1 MILATTVN
9 TSIRIGN
16 TAVNLTS
23 SANVQ
28 QLIATAMSSIH
39 YFALTVS
46 LCIFLLAIVRNYT
59 QFGEHIGVRFIGSL
73 LVVLV
78 MIFSFPKICDAVQNA
93 TYSYSQG
100 TSTTMENMFC
110 WLTEQKPNAGK
121 DPSEK
126 QSLAQKI
133 AHFPESML
141 HAVQAAMCN
150 IFYVNGIFLGKTIRD
165 IVYFIFKCLYNGVL
179 CLTPIFFAAM
189 LIPETKHIGVN
200 FIVTTV
206 GIALMPLCFL
216 FGDLCNIWLAEH
228 MWNVLGLG
236 SNGTFWNVLG
246 LGSNGTF
253 WTLAR
258 SGQAL
263 SAPVGTVLGYIGFGI
278 AYALIAGV
286 VYVVLPFLYMKL
298 FRTGS
303 PGSPVGLMA
312 TAVGKAVNAAVV
324 GGSMLA
330 TAGTAA
336 PAAGAVAGGSSAATG
351 AANAAKSAAK
361 ATQSG
366 SGSAA
371 KGLNKAAQEID
382 DAANASPGK

>member
-1 MILATTVN
+1 MMMMLATTVN
-9 TSIRIGN
+9 TSIRIGD

-28 QLIATAMSSIH
+28 QLIAAAMLSIH

-78 MIFSFPKICDAVQNA
+78 MIFSFPKICDAIQKA

-100 TSTTMENMFC
+100 TSTTIENMFC

-133 AHFPESML
+133 VHFPESML
-141 HAVQAAMCN
+141 HAIQAAMCN
-150 IFYVNGIFLGKTIRD
+150 IFYVNGIFLGKIIRD
-165 IVYFIFKCLYNGVL
+165 IVYFIFKCLYNGAL

-200 FIVTTV
+200 FIVTTT

-236 SNGTFWNVLG
+236 SNGTFW
-246 LGSNGTF
+246 
-253 WTLAR
+253 TLAR

-263 SAPVGTVLGYIGFGI
+263 AAPVGTVLGYIGFGI
-278 AYALIAGV
+278 AYALIAAV

-303 PGSPVGLMA
+303 PGSPVGLIA
-312 TAVGKAVNAAVV
+312 GAIGKAVNAAIV
-324 GGSMLA
+324 GGAMVA

-336 PAAGAVAGGSSAATG
+336 PAAGAAAGGASGTSGALNAVKGATRT
-351 AANAAKSAAK
+351 A
-361 ATQSG
+361 QSG
-366 SGSAA
+366 SGNSGRIA
-371 KGLNKAAQEID
+371 GEID
-382 DAANASPGK
+382 DAANSSPGK

>member
-39 YFALTVS
+39 YFALSVS

-100 TSTTMENMFC
+100 TSMTMENMFC

-121 DPSEK
+121 EPSEK
-126 QSLAQKI
+126 QNLAQKI

-141 HAVQAAMCN
+141 HAIQAAMCN

-165 IVYFIFKCLYNGVL
+165 IVYFIFKCLYNGAL

-206 GIALMPLCFL
+206 GIVLMPLCFL

-228 MWNVLGLG
+228 M
-236 SNGTFWNVLG
+236 WNVLG

-286 VYVVLPFLYMKL
+286 VYVILPFLYMKL

-312 TAVGKAVNAAVV
+312 AAIGKAFNAAVV
-324 GGSMLA
+324 GGTMCA
-330 TAGTAA
+330 AAGTAA
-336 PAAGAVAGGSSAATG
+336 PAAGAVTGGSSAATG
-351 AANAAKSAAK
+351 AVNAAKSAAK
-361 ATQSG
+361 TMQSE
-366 SGSAA
+366 SDSVA
-371 KGLNKAAQEID
+371 NEMNNIAQEID
-382 DAANASPGK
+382 NAANASPGK

>member
-59 QFGEHIGVRFIGSL
+59 QFGEHVGVRFIGSL

-165 IVYFIFKCLYNGVL
+165 IVYFIFKCLYNGAL

-189 LIPETKHIGVN
+189 LIPETKHTGVN

-236 SNGTFWNVLG
+236 SNGTFW
-246 LGSNGTF
+246 
-253 WTLAR
+253 TLAR

-263 SAPVGTVLGYIGFGI
+263 SAPVGTVLGYVGFGI

-312 TAVGKAVNAAVV
+312 TAIGKAVNAAVV

-336 PAAGAVAGGSSAATG
+336 PAAGAVTGGSSAATG

-366 SGSAA
+366 SANAA
-371 KGLNKAAQEID
+371 KGMNKAAQEID

>member
-73 LVVLV
+73 LVALV

-100 TSTTMENMFC
+100 TSMTMENMFC

-121 DPSEK
+121 EPSEK

-141 HAVQAAMCN
+141 HAIQAAMCN

-236 SNGTFWNVLG
+236 SNGTFW
-246 LGSNGTF
+246 
-253 WTLAR
+253 TLAR

-286 VYVVLPFLYMKL
+286 VYVILPFLYMKL

-312 TAVGKAVNAAVV
+312 AAIGKAFNAAVV
-324 GGSMLA
+324 GGTMCA
-330 TAGTAA
+330 AAGTAA
-336 PAAGAVAGGSSAATG
+336 PAAGAVTGGSSAATG
-351 AANAAKSAAK
+351 AVNAAKSAAK
-361 ATQSG
+361 TMQSE
-366 SGSAA
+366 SDSVA
-371 KGLNKAAQEID
+371 NEMNNIAQEID
-382 DAANASPGK
+382 NAANASPGK

>member
-59 QFGEHIGVRFIGSL
+59 QFGEHVGVRFIGSL

-165 IVYFIFKCLYNGVL
+165 IVYFIFKCLYNGAL

-228 MWNVLGLG
+228 M
-236 SNGTFWNVLG
+236 WNVLG

-312 TAVGKAVNAAVV
+312 MAVGKAFNAAVV

-351 AANAAKSAAK
+351 AANAANAAKSAAK

-366 SGSAA
+366 SDSAV
-371 KGLNKAAQEID
+371 KGMNKAAQEID

>member
-59 QFGEHIGVRFIGSL
+59 LFGEHVGVRFIGSL

-165 IVYFIFKCLYNGVL
+165 VVYFIFKCLYNGAL

-228 MWNVLGLG
+228 M
-236 SNGTFWNVLG
+236 WNVLG

-312 TAVGKAVNAAVV
+312 MAVGKAFNAAVV

-336 PAAGAVAGGSSAATG
+336 PAAGAVTGGSSAATG

-366 SGSAA
+366 SDSAA

>member
-165 IVYFIFKCLYNGVL
+165 IVYFIFKCLYNGAL

-236 SNGTFWNVLG
+236 SNGTFW
-246 LGSNGTF
+246 
-253 WTLAR
+253 TLAR

-263 SAPVGTVLGYIGFGI
+263 SAPVGTVLGYVGFGI

-312 TAVGKAVNAAVV
+312 TAIGKAVNAAVV

-336 PAAGAVAGGSSAATG
+336 PAAGAVTGGSAVATG
-351 AANAAKSAAK
+351 AANAAQSAAK
-361 ATQSG
+361 ATQTG
-366 SGSAA
+366 SDSAV
-371 KGLNKAAQEID
+371 KGMNKAAQEID

>member
-100 TSTTMENMFC
+100 TSMTMENMFC

-121 DPSEK
+121 EPSKK

-141 HAVQAAMCN
+141 HAIQAAMCN

-165 IVYFIFKCLYNGVL
+165 IVYFIFKCLYNGAL

-189 LIPETKHIGVN
+189 LIPETKHLGVN

-206 GIALMPLCFL
+206 GIVLMLLCFL

-228 MWNVLGLG
+228 MWNM
-236 SNGTFWNVLG
+236 LG

-286 VYVVLPFLYMKL
+286 VYVILPFLYMKL

-312 TAVGKAVNAAVV
+312 TAIGKAFNAAVV
-324 GGSMLA
+324 GGTMCA
-330 TAGTAA
+330 AAGTAA
-336 PAAGAVAGGSSAATG
+336 SAAGAVTGGSSAATG

-361 ATQSG
+361 ATQSE
-366 SGSAA
+366 SDSAA
-371 KGLNKAAQEID
+371 NEAQEID
-382 DAANASPGK
+382 NAANASPGK

>member
-121 DPSEK
+121 EPSEK

-165 IVYFIFKCLYNGVL
+165 IVYFIFKCLYNGAL
-179 CLTPIFFAAM
+179 CLTPKFFAAM
-189 LIPETKHIGVN
+189 LNPETKHIGVN

-236 SNGTFWNVLG
+236 NNGM
-246 LGSNGTF
+246 F

-312 TAVGKAVNAAVV
+312 MAVGKALNAAVV

-330 TAGTAA
+330 SAGAAA
-336 PAAGAVAGGSSAATG
+336 PVAGAVTGGSSAAAG

-361 ATQSG
+361 ATQAG
-366 SGSAA
+366 SDSAA
-371 KGLNKAAQEID
+371 KGMNKAAQEID

>member
-28 QLIATAMSSIH
+28 QLIATALSSIH

-121 DPSEK
+121 DSSEK

-165 IVYFIFKCLYNGVL
+165 IVYFIFKCLYNGAL

-236 SNGTFWNVLG
+236 SNGTFW
-246 LGSNGTF
+246 
-253 WTLAR
+253 TLAR

-263 SAPVGTVLGYIGFGI
+263 SAPVGTVLGYVGFGI

-336 PAAGAVAGGSSAATG
+336 PAAGAVTGGSSAATG

-366 SGSAA
+366 SDSAV
-371 KGLNKAAQEID
+371 KGMNKAAQEID
-382 DAANASPGK
+382 DAANASPGR

>member
-59 QFGEHIGVRFIGSL
+59 QFREHVGARFIGSL

-165 IVYFIFKCLYNGVL
+165 IVYFIFKCLYNGAL

-189 LIPETKHIGVN
+189 LIPETKHIGGN

-228 MWNVLGLG
+228 M
-236 SNGTFWNVLG
+236 WNVLG

-312 TAVGKAVNAAVV
+312 TAIGKAVNAAVV

-336 PAAGAVAGGSSAATG
+336 PAAGAVTGGSSAATG

-366 SGSAA
+366 SDSAA
-371 KGLNKAAQEID
+371 KGMNKAAQEID

>member
-39 YFALTVS
+39 YFALSVS

-100 TSTTMENMFC
+100 TSMTMENMFC

-121 DPSEK
+121 EPSEK

-141 HAVQAAMCN
+141 HAIQAAMCN

-165 IVYFIFKCLYNGVL
+165 IVYFIFKCLYNGAL

-206 GIALMPLCFL
+206 GIVLMPLCFL

-228 MWNVLGLG
+228 M
-236 SNGTFWNVLG
+236 WNVLG

-286 VYVVLPFLYMKL
+286 VYVILPFLYMKL

-312 TAVGKAVNAAVV
+312 AAIGKAFNAAVV
-324 GGSMLA
+324 GGSMCA
-330 TAGTAA
+330 AAGTAA
-336 PAAGAVAGGSSAATG
+336 PAAGAVTGGSSAAIG
-351 AANAAKSAAK
+351 AVNAAKSAAK
-361 ATQSG
+361 TMQSE
-366 SGSAA
+366 SDSAA
-371 KGLNKAAQEID
+371 NEMNNIAQEID
-382 DAANASPGK
+382 NAANASPGK

>member
-39 YFALTVS
+39 YFTLTVS

-59 QFGEHIGVRFIGSL
+59 QFGEHVGVRFIGSL

-78 MIFSFPKICDAVQNA
+78 MIFSFPKICDAVQIA

-100 TSTTMENMFC
+100 TSMTMENMFC

-121 DPSEK
+121 DPSER

-165 IVYFIFKCLYNGVL
+165 IVYFIFKCLYNGAL

-228 MWNVLGLG
+228 M
-236 SNGTFWNVLG
+236 WNVLG

-312 TAVGKAVNAAVV
+312 TAIGKAVNAAVV

>member
-16 TAVNLTS
+16 TALNLTS

-121 DPSEK
+121 EPSEK

-165 IVYFIFKCLYNGVL
+165 IVYFIFKCLYNGAL

-228 MWNVLGLG
+228 M
-236 SNGTFWNVLG
+236 WNVLG

-312 TAVGKAVNAAVV
+312 MAVGKAFNAAVV

-336 PAAGAVAGGSSAATG
+336 PAAGAVAGGNSAAAG

-366 SGSAA
+366 SDSAV
-371 KGLNKAAQEID
+371 KGMNKAAQEID

>member
-59 QFGEHIGVRFIGSL
+59 QFGEHVGVRFIGSL

-165 IVYFIFKCLYNGVL
+165 IVYFIFKCLYNGAL

-228 MWNVLGLG
+228 M
-236 SNGTFWNVLG
+236 WNVLG

-312 TAVGKAVNAAVV
+312 TAVGKAFNAAVV

-336 PAAGAVAGGSSAATG
+336 PAAGAVTGGSAAATG
-351 AANAAKSAAK
+351 AANAAQSAAK
-361 ATQSG
+361 ATQTG
-366 SGSAA
+366 SDSAV
-371 KGLNKAAQEID
+371 KGMNKAAQEID

>member
-100 TSTTMENMFC
+100 TSMTMENMFC

-165 IVYFIFKCLYNGVL
+165 IVYFIFKCLYNGAL

-228 MWNVLGLG
+228 M
-236 SNGTFWNVLG
+236 WNVLG

-312 TAVGKAVNAAVV
+312 TAIGKAINAAVV

-336 PAAGAVAGGSSAATG
+336 PAAGAVTGGSSAATG

-366 SGSAA
+366 SDSAV
-371 KGLNKAAQEID
+371 KGMNKAAQEID

>member
-46 LCIFLLAIVRNYT
+46 LCIFLLTIVRNYT

-100 TSTTMENMFC
+100 TSMTMENMFC

-121 DPSEK
+121 DPSER

-165 IVYFIFKCLYNGVL
+165 IVYFIFKCLYNGAL

-228 MWNVLGLG
+228 M
-236 SNGTFWNVLG
+236 WNVLG

-312 TAVGKAVNAAVV
+312 TAIGKAVNAAVV

-336 PAAGAVAGGSSAATG
+336 PAAGVVTGGSSAATG

-366 SGSAA
+366 SDSAA

>member
-165 IVYFIFKCLYNGVL
+165 VVYFIFKCLYNGAL

-228 MWNVLGLG
+228 M
-236 SNGTFWNVLG
+236 WNVLG

-312 TAVGKAVNAAVV
+312 AAIGKAFNAAVV

-336 PAAGAVAGGSSAATG
+336 PAAGAVTGGSSAATG

-366 SGSAA
+366 SDSAV
-371 KGLNKAAQEID
+371 KGMNKAAQEID

>member
-100 TSTTMENMFC
+100 TSMTMENMFC

-121 DPSEK
+121 EPSEK

-141 HAVQAAMCN
+141 HAIQATMCN

-165 IVYFIFKCLYNGVL
+165 IVYFIFKCLYNGAL

-206 GIALMPLCFL
+206 GIVLMPLCFL

-228 MWNVLGLG
+228 M
-236 SNGTFWNVLG
+236 WNVLG

-286 VYVVLPFLYMKL
+286 VYVILPFLYMKL

-312 TAVGKAVNAAVV
+312 ATIGKAFNAAVV
-324 GGSMLA
+324 GGTMCA
-330 TAGTAA
+330 AAGTAA
-336 PAAGAVAGGSSAATG
+336 PAAGAVTGGSSAATG
-351 AANAAKSAAK
+351 AVNAAKSAAK
-361 ATQSG
+361 TMQSE
-366 SGSAA
+366 SDSVA
-371 KGLNKAAQEID
+371 NEMNNIAQEID
-382 DAANASPGK
+382 NAANASPGK

>member
-28 QLIATAMSSIH
+28 QLIATAISSIH

-165 IVYFIFKCLYNGVL
+165 IVYFIFKCLYNGAL

-236 SNGTFWNVLG
+236 SNGTFW
-246 LGSNGTF
+246 
-253 WTLAR
+253 TLAR

-263 SAPVGTVLGYIGFGI
+263 SAPVGTVLGYVGFGI

-312 TAVGKAVNAAVV
+312 TAIGKAVNAAVV

-336 PAAGAVAGGSSAATG
+336 PAAGAVTGGSAAATG
-351 AANAAKSAAK
+351 AANAAQSAAK
-361 ATQSG
+361 ATQTG
-366 SGSAA
+366 SDSAV
-371 KGLNKAAQEID
+371 KGMNKAAQEID

>member
-165 IVYFIFKCLYNGVL
+165 IVYFIFKCLYNGAL

-236 SNGTFWNVLG
+236 SNGTFW
-246 LGSNGTF
+246 
-253 WTLAR
+253 TLAR

-263 SAPVGTVLGYIGFGI
+263 SAPVGTVLGYVGFGI

-298 FRTGS
+298 FHTGS

-336 PAAGAVAGGSSAATG
+336 PAASAVTGGSSAATG

-366 SGSAA
+366 SDSAA
-371 KGLNKAAQEID
+371 KGMNKAAQEID

>member
-23 SANVQ
+23 AANVQ

-165 IVYFIFKCLYNGVL
+165 IVYFIFKCLYNGAL

-228 MWNVLGLG
+228 M
-236 SNGTFWNVLG
+236 WNVLG

-312 TAVGKAVNAAVV
+312 MAVGKAFNAAVV

-361 ATQSG
+361 ATQTG
-366 SGSAA
+366 SDSAA
-371 KGLNKAAQEID
+371 KGMNKAALEID
-382 DAANASPGK
+382 EAANASPGK

>member
-100 TSTTMENMFC
+100 TSMTMENMFC

-141 HAVQAAMCN
+141 HAFQAAMCN

-165 IVYFIFKCLYNGVL
+165 IVYFIFKCLYNGAL

-189 LIPETKHIGVN
+189 LIPETKHIGIN

-236 SNGTFWNVLG
+236 SNGM
-246 LGSNGTF
+246 F

-263 SAPVGTVLGYIGFGI
+263 SAPVGTVLGYVGFGI

-312 TAVGKAVNAAVV
+312 TAIGKAVNAAVV

>member
-121 DPSEK
+121 DSSEK

-165 IVYFIFKCLYNGVL
+165 IVYFIFKCLYNGAL

-189 LIPETKHIGVN
+189 LIPEMKHIGVN

-236 SNGTFWNVLG
+236 SNGTFW
-246 LGSNGTF
+246 
-253 WTLAR
+253 TLAR
-258 SGQAL
+258 NGQAL

-312 TAVGKAVNAAVV
+312 MAVGKAFNAAVV

-336 PAAGAVAGGSSAATG
+336 SAAGAVAGGSSAATG

-366 SGSAA
+366 SDSVA
-371 KGLNKAAQEID
+371 NEMNNIAQEID
-382 DAANASPGK
+382 NAANASPGK

>member
-59 QFGEHIGVRFIGSL
+59 LFGEHVGVRFIGSL

-165 IVYFIFKCLYNGVL
+165 IVYFIFKCLYNGAL

-228 MWNVLGLG
+228 M
-236 SNGTFWNVLG
+236 WNVLG

-312 TAVGKAVNAAVV
+312 TAIGKAVNAAVV

-336 PAAGAVAGGSSAATG
+336 PAAGAVTGGSAAATG
-351 AANAAKSAAK
+351 AANAAQSAAK
-361 ATQSG
+361 ATQTG
-366 SGSAA
+366 SDSAV
-371 KGLNKAAQEID
+371 KGMSKAAQEID

>member
-100 TSTTMENMFC
+100 TSMTMENMFC

-121 DPSEK
+121 EPSEK

-141 HAVQAAMCN
+141 HAIQAAMCN

-165 IVYFIFKCLYNGVL
+165 IVYFIFKCLYNGAL

-206 GIALMPLCFL
+206 GIVLMPLCFL

-228 MWNVLGLG
+228 M
-236 SNGTFWNVLG
+236 WNVLG

-286 VYVVLPFLYMKL
+286 VYVILPFLYMKL

-312 TAVGKAVNAAVV
+312 AAIGKAFNAAVV
-324 GGSMLA
+324 GGSMCA
-330 TAGTAA
+330 AAGTAA
-336 PAAGAVAGGSSAATG
+336 PAAGAVTGGSSAATG
-351 AANAAKSAAK
+351 AVNAAKSAAK
-361 ATQSG
+361 TMQSE
-366 SGSAA
+366 SDSVA
-371 KGLNKAAQEID
+371 NEMNNIAQEID
-382 DAANASPGK
+382 NAANASPGK

>member
-59 QFGEHIGVRFIGSL
+59 LFGEHVGVRFIGSL

-165 IVYFIFKCLYNGVL
+165 IVYFIFKCLYNGAL

-206 GIALMPLCFL
+206 GIVLMPLCFL

-228 MWNVLGLG
+228 M
-236 SNGTFWNVLG
+236 WNVLG

-312 TAVGKAVNAAVV
+312 MAVGKAFNAAVV

-336 PAAGAVAGGSSAATG
+336 PAAGAVTGGSSAATG

-366 SGSAA
+366 SDSAA

>member
-1 MILATTVN
+1 MMMLATTVN
-9 TSIRIGN
+9 TSIRIGD

-28 QLIATAMSSIH
+28 QLIAAAMLSIH

-59 QFGEHIGVRFIGSL
+59 QFGEHVGVRFIGSL

-78 MIFSFPKICDAVQNA
+78 MIFSFPKICDAIQKA

-100 TSTTMENMFC
+100 TSTTIENMFC

-133 AHFPESML
+133 VHFPESML
-141 HAVQAAMCN
+141 HAIQAAMCN

-165 IVYFIFKCLYNGVL
+165 IVYFIFKCLYNGAL

-200 FIVTTV
+200 FIVTTT

-236 SNGTFWNVLG
+236 NNGM
-246 LGSNGTF
+246 F

-263 SAPVGTVLGYIGFGI
+263 AAPVGTVLGYIGFGI
-278 AYALIAGV
+278 AYALIAAV

-303 PGSPVGLMA
+303 PGSPVGLIA
-312 TAVGKAVNAAVV
+312 GAIGKAVNAAIV
-324 GGSMLA
+324 GGAMVA

-336 PAAGAVAGGSSAATG
+336 PAAGAAAGGASGTSGALNAVKGATRT
-351 AANAAKSAAK
+351 A
-361 ATQSG
+361 QSG
-366 SGSAA
+366 SGNSGRIA
-371 KGLNKAAQEID
+371 GEID
-382 DAANASPGK
+382 DAANSSPGK

>member
-16 TAVNLTS
+16 TALNLTS

-121 DPSEK
+121 EPSEK

-141 HAVQAAMCN
+141 HAIQAAMCN

-165 IVYFIFKCLYNGVL
+165 IVYFIFKCLYNGAL

-206 GIALMPLCFL
+206 GIVLMPLCFL

-228 MWNVLGLG
+228 M
-236 SNGTFWNVLG
+236 WNVLG

-286 VYVVLPFLYMKL
+286 VYVILPFLYMKL

-312 TAVGKAVNAAVV
+312 AAIGKAFNAAVV
-324 GGSMLA
+324 GGTMCA
-330 TAGTAA
+330 AAGTAA

-351 AANAAKSAAK
+351 AVNAAKSAAK
-361 ATQSG
+361 TMQSE
-366 SGSAA
+366 SDSVA
-371 KGLNKAAQEID
+371 NEMNNIAQEID
-382 DAANASPGK
+382 NAANASPGK

>member
-59 QFGEHIGVRFIGSL
+59 QFGEHVGVRFIGSL

-100 TSTTMENMFC
+100 TSMTMENMFC

-165 IVYFIFKCLYNGVL
+165 IVYFIFKCLYNGAL

-206 GIALMPLCFL
+206 GIVLMPLCFL

-228 MWNVLGLG
+228 M
-236 SNGTFWNVLG
+236 WNVLG

-312 TAVGKAVNAAVV
+312 TAIGKAVNVAVV

-336 PAAGAVAGGSSAATG
+336 PAAGAVTGGSSAATG

-366 SGSAA
+366 SDSAV
-371 KGLNKAAQEID
+371 KGMNKAAQEID

>member
-59 QFGEHIGVRFIGSL
+59 QFGEHIGVRFIGSM

-141 HAVQAAMCN
+141 HAIQAAMCN

-165 IVYFIFKCLYNGVL
+165 IVYFIFKCLYNGAL

-206 GIALMPLCFL
+206 GIVLMPLCFL

-228 MWNVLGLG
+228 M
-236 SNGTFWNVLG
+236 WNVLG

-286 VYVVLPFLYMKL
+286 VYVILPFLYMKL

-312 TAVGKAVNAAVV
+312 AAIGKAFNAAVV
-324 GGSMLA
+324 GGTMCA
-330 TAGTAA
+330 AAGTAA
-336 PAAGAVAGGSSAATG
+336 PAAGAVTGGSSAATG
-351 AANAAKSAAK
+351 AVNAAKSAAK
-361 ATQSG
+361 TMQSG
-366 SGSAA
+366 SDSAV
-371 KGLNKAAQEID
+371 KGMNKAAQEID

>member
-59 QFGEHIGVRFIGSL
+59 QFGEHVGVRFIGSL

-121 DPSEK
+121 EPSEK

-165 IVYFIFKCLYNGVL
+165 IVYFIFKCLYNGAL

-206 GIALMPLCFL
+206 GIVLMPLCFL

-228 MWNVLGLG
+228 M
-236 SNGTFWNVLG
+236 WNVLG

-286 VYVVLPFLYMKL
+286 VYVILPFLYMKL

-312 TAVGKAVNAAVV
+312 AAIGKAFNAAVV
-324 GGSMLA
+324 GGTMCA
-330 TAGTAA
+330 AAGTAA
-336 PAAGAVAGGSSAATG
+336 PAAGAVTGGSSAATG
-351 AANAAKSAAK
+351 AVNAAKSAAK
-361 ATQSG
+361 TMQSE
-366 SGSAA
+366 SDSVA
-371 KGLNKAAQEID
+371 NEMNNIAQEID
-382 DAANASPGK
+382 NAANASPGK

>member
-23 SANVQ
+23 AANVQ

-39 YFALTVS
+39 YFALSVS

-100 TSTTMENMFC
+100 TSMTMENMFC

-165 IVYFIFKCLYNGVL
+165 IVYFIFKCLYNGAL

-206 GIALMPLCFL
+206 GIVLMPLCFL

-236 SNGTFWNVLG
+236 S
-246 LGSNGTF
+246 SGTF

-286 VYVVLPFLYMKL
+286 VYVILPFLYMKL

-312 TAVGKAVNAAVV
+312 AAIGKAFNAAVV
-324 GGSMLA
+324 GGTMCA
-330 TAGTAA
+330 AAGTAA
-336 PAAGAVAGGSSAATG
+336 PAAGAVTGGSSAATG
-351 AANAAKSAAK
+351 AVNAAKSAAK
-361 ATQSG
+361 TMQSE
-366 SGSAA
+366 SDSVA
-371 KGLNKAAQEID
+371 NEMNNIAQEID
-382 DAANASPGK
+382 NAANASPGK

>member
-100 TSTTMENMFC
+100 TSMTMENMFC

-121 DPSEK
+121 EPSEK

-141 HAVQAAMCN
+141 HAIQAAMCN

-165 IVYFIFKCLYNGVL
+165 IVYFIFKCLYNGAL

-206 GIALMPLCFL
+206 GIVLMPLCFL

-228 MWNVLGLG
+228 M
-236 SNGTFWNVLG
+236 WNVLG

-286 VYVVLPFLYMKL
+286 VYVILPFLYMKL

-312 TAVGKAVNAAVV
+312 AAIGKAFNAAVV
-324 GGSMLA
+324 GGTMCA
-330 TAGTAA
+330 AAGTAA
-336 PAAGAVAGGSSAATG
+336 PAAGAVTGGSSAATG
-351 AANAAKSAAK
+351 AVNAAKSAAK
-361 ATQSG
+361 TMQCESDSVA
-366 SGSAA
+366 
-371 KGLNKAAQEID
+371 NEMNNIAQEID
-382 DAANASPGK
+382 NAANASPGK

>member
-165 IVYFIFKCLYNGVL
+165 IVYFIFKCLYNGAL

-236 SNGTFWNVLG
+236 SNGM
-246 LGSNGTF
+246 F

-312 TAVGKAVNAAVV
+312 MAVGKAFNAAVV

-336 PAAGAVAGGSSAATG
+336 PAAGAVTGGSSAATG

-366 SGSAA
+366 SDSAV
-371 KGLNKAAQEID
+371 KGMNKAAQEID

>member
-59 QFGEHIGVRFIGSL
+59 QFGEHIGVRFIASL

-100 TSTTMENMFC
+100 TSMTMENMFC

-121 DPSEK
+121 EPSEK

-141 HAVQAAMCN
+141 HAIQAAMCN

-165 IVYFIFKCLYNGVL
+165 IVYFIFKCLYNGAL

-228 MWNVLGLG
+228 M
-236 SNGTFWNVLG
+236 WNVLG

-312 TAVGKAVNAAVV
+312 AAIGKAFNAAVV
-324 GGSMLA
+324 GGTMCA
-330 TAGTAA
+330 AAGTAA
-336 PAAGAVAGGSSAATG
+336 PAAGAVAGGNSAAAG

-366 SGSAA
+366 SDSAV
-371 KGLNKAAQEID
+371 KGMNKAAQEID

>member
-165 IVYFIFKCLYNGVL
+165 IVYFIFKCLYNGAL

-228 MWNVLGLG
+228 M
-236 SNGTFWNVLG
+236 WNVLG

-312 TAVGKAVNAAVV
+312 MAVGKAFNAAVV

-336 PAAGAVAGGSSAATG
+336 PAAGAVTGGSSAATG

-366 SGSAA
+366 SDSAV
-371 KGLNKAAQEID
+371 KGMNKAAQEID

>member
-59 QFGEHIGVRFIGSL
+59 LFGEHVGVRFIGSL
-73 LVVLV
+73 LVMLV

-165 IVYFIFKCLYNGVL
+165 IVYFIFKCLYNGAL

-228 MWNVLGLG
+228 M
-236 SNGTFWNVLG
+236 WNVLG

-312 TAVGKAVNAAVV
+312 MAVGKAFNAAVV

-351 AANAAKSAAK
+351 AANAANAAKSAAK

-366 SGSAA
+366 SDSAV
-371 KGLNKAAQEID
+371 KGMNKAAQEID

>member
-39 YFALTVS
+39 YFALSVS

-100 TSTTMENMFC
+100 TSMTMENMFC

-121 DPSEK
+121 EPSEK

-141 HAVQAAMCN
+141 HAIQAAMCN

-165 IVYFIFKCLYNGVL
+165 IVYFIFKCLYNGAL

-228 MWNVLGLG
+228 M
-236 SNGTFWNVLG
+236 WNVLG

-336 PAAGAVAGGSSAATG
+336 PAAGAVTGGSSAATG

-366 SGSAA
+366 SDSAV
-371 KGLNKAAQEID
+371 KGMNKAAQEID

>member
-59 QFGEHIGVRFIGSL
+59 QFGEHVGVRFIGSL

-165 IVYFIFKCLYNGVL
+165 IVYFIFKCLYNGAL

-236 SNGTFWNVLG
+236 SNGTFW
-246 LGSNGTF
+246 
-253 WTLAR
+253 TLAR

-263 SAPVGTVLGYIGFGI
+263 SAPVGTVLGYVGFGI

-336 PAAGAVAGGSSAATG
+336 PAAGAVTGGSSAATG

-366 SGSAA
+366 SDSAV
-371 KGLNKAAQEID
+371 KGMNKAAQEID